1 MPLIDRITIIPRTEL
16 TDARG
21 RFLKLLDGGEAG
33 LPPRVGEVYLTT
45 AKPGQARGNHY
56 HPACAE
62 WFTIVQGEARLLLG
76 DPVSGERAELALSAD
91 EPRTV
96 HIPAGIAHVFVNPAE
111 ANADFLLIAYAAER
125 YDPADTIPYPL
136 WP

>member
-1 MPLIDRITIIPRTEL
+1 MPLIDRITIITRTEL
-16 TDARG
+16 ADDRG

-56 HPACAE
+56 HPACTE
-62 WFTIVQGEARLLLG
+62 WFTIVAGEARLLLG
-76 DPVSGERAELALSAD
+76 DPASDERAELVLTAA

-96 HIPAGIAHVFVNPAE
+96 YVPAGIAHVFVNPAE
-111 ANADFLLIAYAAER
+111 ASEDFLLIAYAAER
-125 YDPADTIPYPL
+125 YDPADTISYPL